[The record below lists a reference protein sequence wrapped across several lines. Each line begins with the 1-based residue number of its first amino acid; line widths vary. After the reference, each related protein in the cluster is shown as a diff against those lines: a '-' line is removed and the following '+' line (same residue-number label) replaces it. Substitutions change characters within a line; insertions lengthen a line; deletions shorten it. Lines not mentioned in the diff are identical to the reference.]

1 MNIITEKYNK
11 ARNWYEENEQKVSTG
26 SILTGFVIDSLTLQ
40 RIDALRENLWILL
53 NLTLVGACIVLLN
66 RTEEGGVEEGEVKRH
81 FWLWTILQF
90 GFGALLG
97 TFFIFYFRSATL
109 AASWPFLLMLL
120 LAMVA
125 NELLQKRVAR
135 LTFQISF
142 YYLALLLFAVFLV
155 PVVIKH
161 IGPWTF
167 ILSGL
172 VSLAA
177 LALFLKLL
185 RRFAY
190 ESFRRSKHALKYTI
204 TAIYMGINILYFTNI
219 IPPVPLSLK
228 DAGVYHSISRG
239 AGDSYIVGEEDR
251 SFLDHFRFR
260 DRFHTTLGK
269 TAYAYSAI
277 FSPASL
283 NTSVIHEWQ
292 YRGKDGEW
300 RTSTRIPLSVSGG
313 RSDGFRTYSQKDNLT
328 EGLWRVN
335 VATTRG
341 QLIGR
346 ITFRVVESGTPPE
359 IVRKVKD

>member
-1 MNIITEKYNK
+1 MQYVKEKYTR
-11 ARNWYEENEQKVSTG
+11 ARDWYEHNEQKVSTG
-26 SILTGFVIDSLTLQ
+26 SILTGFVVDSLTLQ

-53 NLTLVGACIVLLN
+53 NLTLVGTCIVLLN
-66 RTEEGGVEEGEVKRH
+66 RTEEGGVDASEVKRH

-109 AASWPFLLMLL
+109 ATSWPFLLMLL

-125 NELLQKRVAR
+125 NELFQKKVAR

-172 VSLAA
+172 VSLVA

-185 RRFAY
+185 KSFAY
-190 ESFRRSKHALKYTI
+190 ESFRRSKQALKYTI
-204 TAIYMGINILYFTNI
+204 TAIYMGINILYFTNV
-219 IPPVPLSLK
+219 IPPVPLSIK
-228 DAGVYHSISRG
+228 DAGVYHSLSRG
-239 AGDSYIVGEEDR
+239 AGNSYIVGVEDK
-251 SFLDHFRFR
+251 SFFDHFRLR
-260 DRFHTTLGK
+260 ERFHQSGSK
-269 TAYAYSAI
+269 TVYAYSAI

-283 NTSVIHEWQ
+283 NTSIIHEWQ
-292 YRGKDGEW
+292 YQGADGEW
-300 RTSTRIPLSVSGG
+300 RTASRIPLSVSGG
-313 RSDGFRTYSQKDNLT
+313 RSDGFRTYSQKEGIT
-328 EGLWRVN
+328 AGLWRVN
-335 VATTRG
+335 VATIRG

-346 ITFRVVESGTPPE
+346 ISFRVVETDTPPSIE
-359 IVRKVKD
+359 LKVKD